1 MTLFNVILLNQPT
14 QFILIFN
21 IFMDIILL
29 FLVYSNFCFNMTG
42 TVIRYINR
50 HKKFLIL
57 SMERTEVE
65 NQLAQIKYK

>member
-1 MTLFNVILLNQPT
+1 MTLFNVILFNQPT

-21 IFMDIILL
+21 IFMDIIFL
-29 FLVYSNFCFNMTG
+29 FLVYSNFCFNMSG
-42 TVIRYINR
+42 TVIHYINQ
-50 HKKFLIL
+50 HKKFLRI

>member
-1 MTLFNVILLNQPT
+1 
-14 QFILIFN
+14 
-21 IFMDIILL
+21 
-29 FLVYSNFCFNMTG
+29 MTG
-42 TVIRYINR
+42 TVIRYINQ

>member
-14 QFILIFN
+14 QFIL

-42 TVIRYINR
+42 TVIRYINQ